1 MGSKWRR
8 IILSFFFF
16 SFLLFLFTNDVN
28 RYHYS
33 HELPS
38 RWKAHCRVGLLHNFF
53 ICISDVPFLFFFFIV
68 CLGSV
73 LGGDVWDA
81 YFWFW
86 QIIFVKNFFL
96 FFFLFFFF
104 FKILFNHL
112 SPSMLFNMITGVASA
127 KSAFFSANATRL
139 SRWYHLNY
147 Q

>member
-16 SFLLFLFTNDVN
+16 SFLLFLFTNDVIDTIIAMN
-28 RYHYS
+28 YLQDGRRTA
-33 HELPS
+33 EL
-38 RWKAHCRVGLLHNFF
+38 VYYT
-53 ICISDVPFLFFFFIV
+53 IFLYVFPMSLFCFFFIV

-73 LGGDVWDA
+73 SGGDVWDA

-86 QIIFVKNFFL
+86 QIIFVKKFFL
-96 FFFLFFFF
+96 FFFLFFF

-127 KSAFFSANATRL
+127 KSAFFSGNTTRL